1 MKVRFISV
9 LCLLTALL
17 FGAPVQ
23 APASVHDY
31 VIGEGDVLEVAVWG
45 VKELSFSARV
55 RPDGKITVPGLG
67 EISATGKTPYRLQ
80 QLLEESLK
88 TLVKNPIVTVAV
100 HEITN
105 IQTHIF
111 GGGVPSGIYDLTRR
125 TTLLQL
131 LCQISDFSMA
141 DLHRAYLLRGGEQ
154 IKFGFAS
161 LFLQGEATDDLV
173 LESGDII
180 FIPPAAEVNVYVL
193 GAVNSPRFV
202 PFREGLT
209 VMEAILEAG
218 GFSKFA
224 RPNSTVILRK
234 VGGQEKQIRVRG
246 RDLVKGDLSQNQ
258 RLHVGDYVIVKEGW
272 F

>member
-1 MKVRFISV
+1 MKAV
-9 LCLLTALL
+9 LLFAALLL
-17 FGAPVQ
+17 FGTVSPVM
-23 APASVHDY
+23 AAGNDY

-131 LCQISDFSMA
+131 LCQISDFAMA
-141 DLHRAYLLRGGEQ
+141 DLQRAYLLRNGEQ
-154 IKFGFAS
+154 IKNNFAR
-161 LFLQGEATDDLV
+161 LFLQGDAREDLV

-180 FIPPAAEVNVYVL
+180 FIPPAEELNVYVL
-193 GAVNSPRFV
+193 GAVNSPRFIQ
-202 PFREGLT
+202 FREGLT

-258 RLHVGDYVIVKEGW
+258 RLLVGDYVIVKEGW

>member
-1 MKVRFISV
+1 MKAV
-9 LCLLTALL
+9 LLFVALL
-17 FGAPVQ
+17 LFCAASPVM
-23 APASVHDY
+23 ATGNDY

-111 GGGVPSGIYDLTRR
+111 GGGVPSGIYDLNRR

-131 LCQISDFSMA
+131 LCQISDFTAA
-141 DLHRAYLLRGGEQ
+141 DLQRAYLLRNGEQ
-154 IKFGFAS
+154 IKNGFAR
-161 LFLQGEATDDLV
+161 LFLQGDASEDLV

-180 FIPPAAEVNVYVL
+180 FIPPAEELNVYVL
-193 GAVNSPRFV
+193 GAVNAPRFV

-209 VMEAILEAG
+209 VMDAILEAG

-234 VGGQEKQIRVRG
+234 VGGQEQQIRVRG

-258 RLHVGDYVIVKEGW
+258 RLNVGDYVIVKEGW